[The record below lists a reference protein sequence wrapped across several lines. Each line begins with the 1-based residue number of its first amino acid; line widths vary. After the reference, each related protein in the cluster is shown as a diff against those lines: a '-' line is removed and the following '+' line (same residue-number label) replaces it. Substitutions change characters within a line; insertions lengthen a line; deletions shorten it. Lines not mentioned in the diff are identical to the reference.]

1 MVTSLFEHER
11 ITTTLAKAREAR
23 PVAEKLITRAK
34 KGDLH
39 SRRQVASYVRDD
51 QVVKKLFSTIAG
63 WYAERPG
70 GYTRIIKLGHRLG
83 DGGEMGILELVKTG
97 DILAADL
104 KAREDAAARREDRRA
119 ARDRARAEA
128 ASAAAA
134 QAGAA
139 EDDDEDEEEEKPKK
153 ATKKTTKK
161 AAKSS
166 KPEAKA
172 AGKGGKKSEPKAPAK
187 RTKVEKKTTGR
198 RDKKGS

>member
-39 SRRQVASYVRDD
+39 SRRLVASYVQNGD
-51 QVVKKLFSTIAG
+51 VVKKLFGTIAG
-63 WYAERPG
+63 WYTERPG
-70 GYTRIIKLGHRLG
+70 GYTRIIKLGTRLG

-97 DILAADL
+97 EILAADL
-104 KAREDAAARREDRRA
+104 KAREEASAKREERRA

-128 ASAAAA
+128 ASTAAA
-134 QAGAA
+134 QASAA
-139 EDDDEDEEEEKPKK
+139 QVDEDDEDDEEEKPKK
-153 ATKKTTKK
+153 KVTKKKTTK
-161 AAKSS
+161 AS
-166 KPEAKA
+166 KPEVKAKSGKKADAKA
-172 AGKGGKKSEPKAPAK
+172 KPAK
-187 RTKVEKKTTGR
+187 RSKVEKKTTGR